1 MPIDAIDLRYTAP
14 AACVDAP
21 AFREGL
27 LGLPRLPGAAPQ
39 GATITITIT
48 ERDGGFIGDLR
59 VEHSDGTTT
68 ARQVTSPRCDE
79 VSDALELV
87 AAVALGLDS
96 TPLARPAPR
105 PPAHPEKTGGQETGR
120 PVSPPIASSPA
131 VATAPPASP
140 SPRWRFT
147 GAVRGALLD
156 GLGPRLEIAP
166 EVALGV
172 TLDAPGVF
180 APSFELS
187 GTWATSGSIETS
199 AGAATLTL
207 WGGAVAACP
216 VRIALG
222 SRFAAR
228 PCAEVSAGVIAG
240 SASGAN
246 VAPAPAQTEPRLAL
260 TPLVRL
266 DWLVSRWFSVEA
278 EAGPSFEL
286 SGDHFYFATTSS
298 ANSVQTPVYDLASVG
313 SVTRLGV
320 VVPWP

>member
-14 AACVDAP
+14 ATCVDAP

-27 LGLPRLPGAAPQ
+27 LGLPRVPGAAPQ

-48 ERDGGFIGDLR
+48 ERDGGFTGDLR

-68 ARQVTSPRCDE
+68 ARRVTSPRCDE

-96 TPLARPAPR
+96 APLAQPAPR
-105 PPAHPEKTGGQETGR
+105 PTVHLEKTGEQKNGR
-120 PVSPPIASSPA
+120 PASLPVAPA
-131 VATAPPASP
+131 PSTPS

-166 EVALGV
+166 EVALGI
-172 TLDAPGVF
+172 TLDAAGFF

-222 SRFAAR
+222 SRFAVR
-228 PCAEVSAGVIAG
+228 PCAEVSAGVIVG

-246 VAPAPAQTEPRLAL
+246 VVPAPAQTKPRLAL

-266 DWLVSRWFSVEA
+266 DWLVSRWFSLEA

-286 SGDHFYFATTSS
+286 SGDNFFFATTSS
-298 ANSVQTPVYDLASVG
+298 SNYVNTPVYQLASVG

-320 VVPWP
+320 VVLWP

>member
-96 TPLARPAPR
+96 APLARPAPR
-105 PPAHPEKTGGQETGR
+105 PPVRAEKMGEQATGR
-120 PVSPPIASSPA
+120 PVASP
-131 VATAPPASP
+131 VAAAPPP
-140 SPRWRFT
+140 PRWRFT

-166 EVALGV
+166 EVALGI
-172 TLDAPGVF
+172 TLDAPGFF

-228 PCAEVSAGVIAG
+228 PCAEVSAGVIVGA
-240 SASGAN
+240 ATGAN
-246 VAPAPAQTEPRLAL
+246 VVPAPAQTEPRLAL

-266 DWLVSRWFSVEA
+266 EWLVSQWFSVEV

-286 SGDHFYFATTSS
+286 SGDNFYFATTSS
-298 ANSVQTPVYDLASVG
+298 SSSVQTPVYGLASVG

-320 VVPWP
+320 VVLWP